1 LQRLRRLPQARPLH
15 RKFQPFSGKADDPA
29 ALFLS
34 RCVWTSLHPLELSA
48 QILKDL
54 AISIRLLASSKRT
67 YVGFG
72 IEIVGT
78 EPIEG

>member
-1 LQRLRRLPQARPLH
+1 
-15 RKFQPFSGKADDPA
+15 
-29 ALFLS
+29 
-34 RCVWTSLHPLELSA
+34 VWTSLHPLELSA